1 MREAIDDGAVRRNCV
16 TTPSNLIDI
25 ESESIQSSVEM
36 QSHPEKMSLL
46 LRFKERSVSGV
57 FVALTVLAMVGWV
70 YLLSS
75 MFVRFVLWYFS

>member
-1 MREAIDDGAVRRNCV
+1 MRDAIDDGPVRRNCV
-16 TTPSNLIDI
+16 MRASNLIDTD
-25 ESESIQSSVEM
+25 SESIQSSVEM
-36 QSHPEKMSLL
+36 PSHPEKMSLL

-57 FVALTVLAMVGWV
+57 FVTLTVLAMVGWI